1 MYKAKITSKGQ
12 ITIPAGVRKSMGVKP
27 GEKVAFFEGEDGEFI
42 LRRVGSIKDLRGC
55 LAGLVPP
62 MTIEEMDK
70 AIGEAVTESYLR
82 SIGRLPSNVSVS
94 DSKDEAA

>member
-1 MYKAKITSKGQ
+1 MPTAKVTSKGQ
-12 ITIPAGVRKSMGVKP
+12 ITIPSEVRKSMGLKS
-27 GEKVAFFEGEDGEFI
+27 GEKVAFFEGEDGEFT
-42 LRRVGSIKDLRGC
+42 LRRVGSIRDMRGC

-62 MTIEEMDK
+62 MTVGEMDK

-82 SIGRLPSNVSVS
+82 SISRSPSDDSVS

>member
-1 MYKAKITSKGQ
+1 MPTAKVTSKGQ
-12 ITIPAGVRKSMGVKP
+12 ITIPSEVRKSMGLKS
-27 GEKVAFFEGEDGEFI
+27 GEKVAFFEGEDGEFK

-62 MTIEEMDK
+62 MTIEETDK

-82 SIGRLPSNVSVS
+82 SVGELTPGHSVS